1 MTSSV
6 LEKTKEFLESAQ
18 TEETEKVEDGK
29 GGKRDEG
36 HEDDEEFLTADE
48 RSTEEEEEDFYD
60 TREQEVSFE
69 NIQVCFLKQFLVGGN
84 PIFVRPHNLACF
96 YKQKLVVFE
105 LYRRNESYIFEKLC
119 QDT

>member
-1 MTSSV
+1 LTRFKEAQKTKENKHVFFDEDGDPVTSSV

-48 RSTEEEEEDFYD
+48 RSTEEEEDDFYD

-84 PIFVRPHNLACF
+84 IRFLFGHIVC
-96 YKQKLVVFE
+96 
-105 LYRRNESYIFEKLC
+105 
-119 QDT
+119 

>member
-1 MTSSV
+1 LTRFKEAQKTKENKHVFFDEDGDPVTSSV

-18 TEETEKVEDGK
+18 TEETEKVEDDN

-48 RSTEEEEEDFYD
+48 RSTEEEDDFYD

-84 PIFVRPHNLACF
+84 IRFLFGHIVC
-96 YKQKLVVFE
+96 
-105 LYRRNESYIFEKLC
+105 
-119 QDT
+119 